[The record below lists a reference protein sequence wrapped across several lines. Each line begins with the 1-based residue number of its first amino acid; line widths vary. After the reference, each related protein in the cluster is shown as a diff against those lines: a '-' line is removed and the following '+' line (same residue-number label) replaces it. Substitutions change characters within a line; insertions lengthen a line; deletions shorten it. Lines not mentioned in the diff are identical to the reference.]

1 MNRETELDFR
11 LINSK
16 VQIRGLNEVKYNR
29 ASRRSF
35 LGKQL
40 IMPPHEV
47 NGFLKQAIAKSEQDI
62 IG

>member
-1 MNRETELDFR
+1 MAFR

-16 VQIRGLNEVKYNR
+16 NQIKGLHEVKYNR
-29 ASRRSF
+29 ASGRSF

-40 IMPPHEV
+40 IMPPPEV
-47 NGFLKQAIAKSEQDI
+47 NGFLKQAIAKSDHDI